1 MSRVQTEPVIEKG
14 LPAQKGVLWPIVFS
28 LLGMLLLGM
37 FVIPSLLKSGVR
49 LMSPGA
55 LLSLAIIFYVGA
67 SALLISYLLRR
78 VERLVQVA
86 KGLVLVAFVFHT
98 GAIAAHWMIAKHPP
112 MSNIFEMLISF
123 AWALIALDYVF
134 QRIYKL
140 KILSSF
146 SVPIATLAVLLST
159 ILPTDPERTLPPA
172 LQSVWLYIH
181 VTFAIFSYVAC
192 AIAFVASILYLVK
205 DRVKL
210 ETFGM
215 ISQALTVS
223 TLLGIDWLGNADTA
237 HRHFNILLRGE
248 FFLNFLFKGRD
259 IAIPGMEK
267 TFLVAALPWVGTVLR
282 ISLLIATLGLILYLA
297 KASSK
302 ILIRVTQL
310 GFLAQLASVAA
321 ILVAT
326 LNSSTQEMIDRIP
339 AQVLGQFD
347 ATALAQVATVSVKSN
362 PFTLAGLLVAVVT
375 TLLFLILTSR
385 HEAIVSS
392 LPDSRLLDEV
402 NYKVV
407 TIAFPL
413 LTLMIVTGAFWANRT
428 WGSYW
433 NWDPKEVG
441 ALITWLVYAAY
452 LHMRVV
458 RGWAGRRAA
467 YFAIIGF
474 VLVLFTFIGISYLL
488 PGLHAYA

>member
-1 MSRVQTEPVIEKG
+1 MTQVRLERLESGGFPN
-14 LPAQKGVLWPIVFS
+14 QKKVFWPLLSSI
-28 LLGMLLLGM
+28 LGMLLLAI
-37 FVIPSLLKSGVR
+37 FVVPSMVKNGSAVLSLGSLLS
-49 LMSPGA
+49 M
-55 LLSLAIIFYVGA
+55 AIIFYMGA
-67 SALLISYLLRR
+67 STLFISYLLRR
-78 VERLVQVA
+78 LERLVQVA
-86 KGLVLVAFVFHT
+86 RLLILVAFLFHT
-98 GAIAAHWMIAKHPP
+98 GAIIAHWIQTHRPP
-112 MSNIFEMLISF
+112 FSNIFEMLISF
-123 AWALIALDYVF
+123 AWALIAMDFIF

-159 ILPTDPERTLPPA
+159 ILPSDPDRTLPPA

-192 AIAFVASILYLVK
+192 AIAFVASVLYLVK

-215 ISQALTVS
+215 ITQSLNAATI
-223 TLLGIDWLGNADTA
+223 LGIDWLGNADLA
-237 HRHFNILLRGE
+237 HRHFNILLRGD
-248 FFLNFLFKGRD
+248 FFINLLFKGHD
-259 IAIPGMEK
+259 IGIPGMEK
-267 TFLVAALPWVGTVLR
+267 TFLVSLLPWAGNTLR
-282 ISLLIATLGLILYLA
+282 LSLLVSAVGLMMYLMKSSPRAQVRITQLSCLTQIVSVVVILASTLGDTVQQALDRIPSAVLNSFDTSAL
-297 KASSK
+297 S
-302 ILIRVTQL
+302 Q
-310 GFLAQLASVAA
+310 
-321 ILVAT
+321 VAT
-326 LNSSTQEMIDRIP
+326 LS
-339 AQVLGQFD
+339 L
-347 ATALAQVATVSVKSN
+347 KSN
-362 PFTLAGLLVAVVT
+362 PFTFAGILVALVT
-375 TLLFLILTSR
+375 TILFLSLQAR
-385 HEAIVSS
+385 HDAIVDS
-392 LPDSRLLDEV
+392 LPDTRLLDEV

-413 LTLMIVTGAFWANRT
+413 LTLMIATGAFWANRT

-452 LHMRVV
+452 LHMRIV

-474 VLVLFTFIGISYLL
+474 VFVLFTFIGISYLL